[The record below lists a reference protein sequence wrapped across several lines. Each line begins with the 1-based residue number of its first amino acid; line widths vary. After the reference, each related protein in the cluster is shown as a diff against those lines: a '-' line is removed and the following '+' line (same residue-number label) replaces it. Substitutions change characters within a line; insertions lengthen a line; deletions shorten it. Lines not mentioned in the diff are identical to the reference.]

1 MTNSPR
7 GILVDHHGEKG
18 IGDIVCELSTYEAL
32 RALYPESILI
42 SRGSRTLAWGNPFID
57 AFDEASPD
65 ETFDRIVRF
74 QPNSHQLQDSLAK
87 GLTIFEHF
95 LQTHGM
101 PAAPYPPRL
110 YSLPHEIADLGLT
123 PDRPDDLIIAYSV
136 DSKEPDRRWGEE
148 RFVELLQ
155 GLQLTYGGTYVE
167 IGSGFT
173 AGHLGIGYDLVG
185 QTDLRQTM
193 AVLSSADLFIGNHG
207 GLTHLAGGVGT
218 PILCPWGASTPYRAY
233 AYDETSRGVETAP
246 ECRHC
251 GWTGQ
256 VLPQCRATDVFQGR
270 TPCTQA
276 ISVAQLRQAADQL
289 LPFLHAQHTQLR
301 QEREE
306 RRRCARDPQQLAR
319 YEQAQ
324 KLNPYANLRL
334 FMGGRPGWGREAFID
349 SQRPLRQIV
358 AFPDWHNPAS
368 AWEGLVATY
377 VSEFD
382 ADDPYVLVLSAAPLT
397 GPDVSQLLTD
407 YIGLLGRHAN
417 FPKIL
422 LLLGNLSD
430 ADRRHLITQAE
441 AYVPL
446 EGPYHL
452 KGVEPARYVTRFE
465 AIAELVRS

>member
-1 MTNSPR
+1 M
-7 GILVDHHGEKG
+7 
-18 IGDIVCELSTYEAL
+18 
-32 RALYPESILI
+32 
-42 SRGSRTLAWGNPFID
+42 
-57 AFDEASPD
+57 
-65 ETFDRIVRF
+65 
-74 QPNSHQLQDSLAK
+74 
-87 GLTIFEHF
+87 
-95 LQTHGM
+95 
-101 PAAPYPPRL
+101 
-110 YSLPHEIADLGLT
+110 
-123 PDRPDDLIIAYSV
+123 
-136 DSKEPDRRWGEE
+136 
-148 RFVELLQ
+148 
-155 GLQLTYGGTYVE
+155 
-167 IGSGFT
+167 
-173 AGHLGIGYDLVG
+173 
-185 QTDLRQTM
+185 
-193 AVLSSADLFIGNHG
+193 LSSADLFIGNHG

-218 PILCPWGASTPYRAY
+218 PILCPWGASTPYSAY